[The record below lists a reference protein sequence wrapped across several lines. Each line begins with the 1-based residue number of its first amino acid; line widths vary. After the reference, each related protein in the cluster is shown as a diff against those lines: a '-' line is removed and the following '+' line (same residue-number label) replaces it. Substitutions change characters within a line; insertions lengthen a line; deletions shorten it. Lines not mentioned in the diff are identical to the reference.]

1 MMKKDAV
8 IFDMDGVLIDSEPYW
23 RQAQVEVLAGYGMT
37 ATFDDCIRLTMGRRL
52 EDIAKIWCQH
62 FNFQI
67 SLVELQLAIMSG
79 VVALIRQQGEAK
91 LGVNALLDT
100 LQRAGVKIALATSSS
115 MPIIDAVLDSLNIR
129 QYFSVVCSADNEEY
143 GKPHPSV
150 YLTAAHQLGVSAS
163 QCVVIEDS
171 VTGMIA
177 GLAAGMTTF
186 VVPDSI
192 DDPRFAVANGSFIS
206 LVDLE
211 HHLQITGETK
221 GIGVRS

>member
-1 MMKKDAV
+1 MMQKDAV

-23 RQAQVEVLAGYGMT
+23 RQAQVDVLAGYGMT

-52 EDIAKIWCQH
+52 DDIAKIWCQH
-62 FNFQI
+62 FNLNI
-67 SLVELQLAIMSG
+67 PSEELQLSIMQA
-79 VVALIRQQGEAK
+79 VVALIRQQGEPK
-91 LGVNALLDT
+91 RGVVSLLQT
-100 LQRAGVKIALATSSS
+100 LQGAGVKIALATSSS
-115 MPIIDAVLDSLNIR
+115 MPIIDAVLNSLKIS

-150 YLTAAHQLGVSAS
+150 YLTAAQKLDVAAN

-186 VVPDSI
+186 AVPDNI
-192 DDPRFAVANGSFIS
+192 DDPRFAVASGRFSS
-206 LVDLE
+206 LEELE
-211 HHLQITGETK
+211 HHLIKTGEVK
-221 GIGVRS
+221 GVMVR

>member
-1 MMKKDAV
+1 MMQKDAV

-23 RQAQVEVLAGYGMT
+23 RQAQVEVLASYGMT

-52 EDIAKIWCQH
+52 DDIAKIWCQY
-62 FNFQI
+62 FGLQVA
-67 SLVELQLAIMSG
+67 SEELQFAIMQA
-79 VVALIRQQGEAK
+79 VVALIRQKGEAK
-91 LGVNALLDT
+91 QGVKALLDA
-100 LQRAGVKIALATSSS
+100 LQRSGVKIGLATSSS

-129 QYFSVVCSADNEEY
+129 TYFSVVCSADNEEY

-150 YLTAAHQLGVSAS
+150 YLTAAQKLDVAAN

-186 VVPDSI
+186 AVPDNI
-192 DDPRFAVANGSFIS
+192 ADPRFAVANGIFSS
-206 LVDLE
+206 LEDIE
-211 HHLQITGETK
+211 HHLKTMGEVK
-221 GIGVRS
+221 GVMAH